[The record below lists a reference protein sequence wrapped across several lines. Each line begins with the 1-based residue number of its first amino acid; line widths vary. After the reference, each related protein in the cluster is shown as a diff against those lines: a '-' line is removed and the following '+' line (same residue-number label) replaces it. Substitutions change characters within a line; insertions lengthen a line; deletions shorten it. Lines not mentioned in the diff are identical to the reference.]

1 MKNKILLSLTFII
14 SFTMYTC
21 VAKAE
26 KACYVCEETG
36 EYVWDEEPSTSCKG
50 NWSINADIKN
60 EKNCKYECNDRNEC
74 ESGKWLAKC
83 EYKEVGGDEKLYIY
97 YNSFQKKIFI
107 GNDTLETVQ
116 DNVPLW
122 AGACKYGDGIELK
135 ELINEYETGEPI
147 NKGCPSAVYYKVEAV
162 SGGHGSVGKCHEF
175 SLDAKGANFNSDNS
189 NDKYYSLVVKD
200 TKDDEPK
207 KDFNPTSCDDLIG
220 NEIKDIIN
228 NIMKYIRIAVPIL
241 LIGFGIIDFAKATFS
256 SKEDDMKKSREVFIK
271 RIIAAVLV
279 FLAPIIVNLIL
290 DLANNVWSWINP
302 DTCIK

>member
-1 MKNKILLSLTFII
+1 M
-14 SFTMYTC
+14 
-21 VAKAE
+21 
-26 KACYVCEETG
+26 
-36 EYVWDEEPSTSCKG
+36 
-50 NWSINADIKN
+50 
-60 EKNCKYECNDRNEC
+60 
-74 ESGKWLAKC
+74 
-83 EYKEVGGDEKLYIY
+83 
-97 YNSFQKKIFI
+97 
-107 GNDTLETVQ
+107 
-116 DNVPLW
+116 
-122 AGACKYGDGIELK
+122 
-135 ELINEYETGEPI
+135 
-147 NKGCPSAVYYKVEAV
+147 
-162 SGGHGSVGKCHEF
+162 
-175 SLDAKGANFNSDNS
+175 DAKGANFNSDNS

-220 NEIKDIIN
+220 DEIKDIIN